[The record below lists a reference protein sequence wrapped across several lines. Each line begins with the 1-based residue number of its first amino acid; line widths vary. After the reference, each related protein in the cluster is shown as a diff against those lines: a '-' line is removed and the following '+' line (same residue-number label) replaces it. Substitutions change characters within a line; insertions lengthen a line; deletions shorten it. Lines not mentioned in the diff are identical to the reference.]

1 MGHAPPCGQ
10 GEAVKRL
17 HIVGCPRSG
26 TTLLMELVS
35 TCFDSSGYCAHELSI
50 FEPLENP
57 GPLYFSK
64 QPNDIK
70 QIGHIFHRD
79 PGLNIIYL
87 GRDPR
92 AVMTS
97 KHRENPGQYFCNYR
111 VWSECDRAAQRY
123 WEHPRFLPL
132 RYEDLVTRPDEVQKG
147 ICAHFDFME
156 SRYPFSEYHL
166 HATPSGDA
174 SRAMNGLR
182 EIDLDSLAKWRQ
194 HLPRVAEQ
202 LQRHPALAN
211 DLVRLGYEP
220 DRRWL
225 EALAGVE
232 PVVYPCRYPE
242 RRPYLKEWEKS
253 IRVYF
258 KSRRYLQRLATAG

>member
-1 MGHAPPCGQ
+1 MT
-10 GEAVKRL
+10 RL

-35 TCFDSSGYCAHELSI
+35 TCFGNSGFCAHELSI
-50 FEPLENP
+50 FEPLHDP

-79 PGLNIIYL
+79 PNLNIIYL

-92 AVMTS
+92 AVITS
-97 KHRENPGQYFCNYR
+97 KHRANPDEYFCNYR
-111 VWSECDRAAQRY
+111 VWSECDKAAQRY
-123 WEHPRFLPL
+123 WTHPRFMPL
-132 RYEDLVTRPDEVQKG
+132 RYEDLVRAPDDVQRR
-147 ICAHFDFME
+147 IAECFDFMHP
-156 SRYPFSEYHL
+156 RHPFTEYHL
-166 HATPSGDA
+166 HAEPSGDA

-182 EIDLDSLAKWRQ
+182 EIDLDSLDKWRG

-202 LQRHPALAN
+202 LKRRPGLAD

-220 DRRWL
+220 DNRWL
-225 EALAGVE
+225 ELLEGVT

-253 IRVYF
+253 LRVYL
-258 KSRRYLQRLATAG
+258 KSRRYLQRLTH